1 MYVATPRRM
10 YLWYKED
17 VIICELEKEGNY
29 LNKVI
34 KRCDYLRDHNRRA
47 QTEQKGD

>member
-1 MYVATPRRM
+1 M

-17 VIICELEKEGNY
+17 VIICELEKEVNY

-47 QTEQKGD
+47 QTEQKRD